1 LLKNKYMN
9 LTERISST
17 ETHQFRM
24 IFSEALNDNEV
35 LFGGLA
41 MKWMDEV
48 AYITALRY
56 TRMKVVTVSVDNL
69 KFLQAI
75 KPGSMIEIIG
85 RVVKAGTI
93 KIEIQV
99 NIFVET
105 SNSDLREKAV
115 EASFTFAAIND
126 DYKPICIDKNKR
138 SKRDEFNTAAQ
149 IIALP
154 KFDRS
159 FI

>member
-1 LLKNKYMN
+1 
-9 LTERISST
+9 
-17 ETHQFRM
+17 M
-24 IFSEALNDNEV
+24 IFSEALNDNEI

-48 AYITALRY
+48 AYITAVRY
-56 TRMKVVTVSVDNL
+56 TRMKVVTVSVDKM

-85 RVVKAGTI
+85 RVVKAGNV

-105 SNSDLREKAV
+105 SNSDFREKAV
-115 EASFTFAAIND
+115 EATFTFAAIND

-149 IIALP
+149 KKALP
-154 KFDRS
+154 EFEHS
-159 FI
+159 II

>member
-1 LLKNKYMN
+1 MN
-9 LTERISST
+9 PTERISST

-24 IFSEALNDNEV
+24 IFNDALNDNEV

-69 KFLQAI
+69 KFLQTI

-85 RVVKAGTI
+85 RVVKAGNVKI
-93 KIEIQV
+93 KIQV
-99 NIFVET
+99 KIFVET
-105 SNSDLREKAV
+105 TNSDLREKAV
-115 EASFTFAAIND
+115 EATFTFAAIND

-149 IIALP
+149 KKELP
-154 KFDRS
+154 ELDHSLF
-159 FI
+159 